1 MTTLE
6 QNTYFLFDSLPLKY
20 DHYSYNDYFL
30 SSPRWSIT
38 SNMKVAPEA
47 LTQPKL
53 SLQARPESVVVQRLQ
68 IEKHEEGHH
77 GIGHHCHI
85 NSTCNTILMVMA
97 AIFIIGGVILTAIS
111 YRPRDHYEEMARY
124 KERQT
129 SHESSQTKTVGPIFV
144 IIGLIMLAFALMLYT
159 IRWFVN
165 KHERGIQYEL
175 ENAHQAL
182 QRVISLKVK
191 TL

>member
-1 MTTLE
+1 
-6 QNTYFLFDSLPLKY
+6 
-20 DHYSYNDYFL
+20 
-30 SSPRWSIT
+30 
-38 SNMKVAPEA
+38 MKVAPEA
-47 LTQPKL
+47 STQPKL

-191 TL
+191 TYDVSPLMDFFA